1 MSNLFPLVNLCYRN
15 WFICVDS
22 LIHRRKKRSL
32 SFSLLFALES
42 KKTLMSSTISLRYF
56 LHCVFWHE
64 CVDCCSDWIWFRL
77 WILKVITTPT
87 FLSQRLPKTLRRSPV
102 LFLMRLWRRAPV
114 LRWLPLHRCLLPVLT
129 LPAHPRKPQALS
141 LYSFTWWKVRWFIMK
156 KTNTR
161 QIGCVTKPNA
171 WLGRGTPKADSHQV
185 LKLI

>member
-77 WILKVITTPT
+77 WILKVITNTHISIT
-87 FLSQRLPKTLRRSPV
+87 KITKDSQKKSSSLSGEAVEKGSSPEMAPSPPSPSASSDSSSSPQEATGIIPV
-102 LFLMRLWRRAPV
+102 LIYLV
-114 LRWLPLHRCLLPVLT
+114 KSEVIH
-129 LPAHPRKPQALS
+129 HEKN
-141 LYSFTWWKVRWFIMK
+141 KH
-156 KTNTR
+156 KTDWMCN
-161 QIGCVTKPNA
+161 
-171 WLGRGTPKADSHQV
+171 
-185 LKLI
+185 